1 MGSVNK
7 LLPTT
12 KLQTSTTIDNTKNQ
26 LSNERKSRPT
36 ADLQTKTTQQL
47 TPQDQAFVTAHSHDI
62 QILESLSDIKGK
74 VNTNDLAIRAGS
86 KLRVIA
92 IKDSTYNDLREFAFN
107 YKNHSTY
114 DEIIRKL
121 FDAYNNKK

>member
-1 MGSVNK
+1 MGGVNN
-7 LLPTT
+7 LLPT
-12 KLQTSTTIDNTKNQ
+12 KLQASTSVD
-26 LSNERKSRPT
+26 SHSRE
-36 ADLQTKTTQQL
+36 
-47 TPQDQAFVTAHSHDI
+47 I
-62 QILESLSDIKGK
+62 QILHSLSDINGK
-74 VNTNDLAIRAGS
+74 ANTNYLAIRAGS

-121 FDAYNNKK
+121 FEAYNNKK